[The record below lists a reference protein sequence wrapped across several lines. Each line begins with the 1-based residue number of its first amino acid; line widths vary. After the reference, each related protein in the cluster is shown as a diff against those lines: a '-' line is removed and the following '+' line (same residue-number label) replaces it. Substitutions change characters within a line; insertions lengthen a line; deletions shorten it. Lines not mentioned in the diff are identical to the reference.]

1 MGLAASIQSSVLWGT
16 LAFAFN
22 GMIFLLLGLQL
33 PDIIRTV
40 PAAISSRHAILE
52 PVAWIVGLTLVL
64 IVLRFFW
71 SLINHTTRLHIA
83 WWRGKVYDFPGF
95 LVSAALAFAGVRGAI
110 TLAGVLSI
118 PLLLPNGAP
127 FPGRDLC
134 IFLAAGVIICSLLM
148 ASFALPLIARG
159 ITLPVEDPI
168 EAETR
173 EARVAS
179 AEAAIAH
186 IEQRI
191 SASGRGAENG
201 TTHADV
207 GGRMIAG
214 YRLRI
219 AAAQTGGEGS
229 EKARAAYR
237 AERELRL
244 AAITAERE
252 AVRGLF
258 NARKINDE
266 TSGELM
272 RELALAEATL
282 RQSE

>member
-1 MGLAASIQSSVLWGT
+1 
-16 LAFAFN
+16 
-22 GMIFLLLGLQL
+22 LGLQL
-33 PDIIRTV
+33 PDIIRKV
-40 PAAISSRHAILE
+40 PEAISARHVVFE
-52 PVAWIVGLTLVL
+52 PIAWIVGLTLAL
-64 IVLRFFW
+64 IALRFVW
-71 SLINHTTRLHIA
+71 SLINHAARHQIA
-83 WWRGKVYDFPGF
+83 WWRGKAYDFPGF

-148 ASFALPLIARG
+148 ASIALPLIARG
-159 ITLPVEDPI
+159 ITRPEEDPL
-168 EAETR
+168 EAEAR
-173 EARVAS
+173 EARVAA
-179 AEAAIAH
+179 AEAAVAH
-186 IEQRI
+186 IEQR
-191 SASGRGAENG
+191 SAAADSA
-201 TTHADV
+201 THADV
-207 GGRMIAG
+207 AARMIAS

-219 AAAQTGGEGS
+219 AAAKKDGEGT
-229 EKARAAYR
+229 EDARAAYH

-244 AAITAERE
+244 AAISAERD
-252 AVRGLF
+252 ALRRLF

-282 RQSE
+282 RQSQ